1 MLKMKE
7 RESLLQVRSEVHKQV
22 IAIANPEVKRGL
34 KIALEIIAK
43 QLEKME
49 ENPS

>member
-1 MLKMKE
+1 MKE
-7 RESLLQVRSEVHKQV
+7 KELLLQVRGDIHKHM
-22 IAIANPEVKRGL
+22 IAIANPEMKKGL
-34 KIALEIIAK
+34 SVALEIIAK